1 MSWTNRVRHSPGTP
15 PLRQVQE
22 AAENLA
28 DQAGIAPGRARVVFQ
43 TVADVP
49 IITAAAIGGVLGAI
63 HLWKTLFPKHKQNQP
78 TPEAAG
84 GGNAPPRRRDPH
96 AIASG
101 DDRGGYKD
109 SGYRPLHLQG
119 R

>member
-15 PLRQVQE
+15 PLRQVKE

-28 DQAGIAPGRARVVFQ
+28 DQAGIAPGKARVVFQ
-43 TVADVP
+43 TVADVT
-49 IITAAAIGGVLGAI
+49 IITSAAIGGVLGAI
-63 HLWKTLFPKHKQNQP
+63 HLWKTLFPKNKQNQHS
-78 TPEAAG
+78 PEPASG
-84 GGNAPPRRRDPH
+84 GDAPPRRRDPR

-101 DDRGGYKD
+101 DDRGGGED
-109 SGYRPLHLQG
+109 SGYRS